1 MHAVYISSMFPVNI
15 YHMSSD
21 VIATTKLSFKIEFN
35 QQFVFDLHVVTE
47 NIADIVEMPSD
58 ETISFCLISILQNTP
73 FYNNKKLA
81 RIRKSNA
88 KYLQHA
94 LSEPRVDR
102 LRPAQLLLGK
112 QPIAYLLKKQYS
124 CQLRRKW

>member
-1 MHAVYISSMFPVNI
+1 
-15 YHMSSD
+15 MSSD